1 MHWLELAV
9 FGSGILWLVAQL
21 VIFAWIE
28 RPGILAIG
36 SGQHVAEKGSK
47 ILALVKHWPWL
58 RVGASRA
65 VGETVAFQI
74 GLSASLLGLAL
85 ALPARESLQTI
96 SSLLIL
102 DGPCCI
108 LWCALRLRLPVGRWW
123 RKILYESA
131 IAAAL
136 ALALLPLL
144 LIAAFTILLLKQA
157 LPTVLEGTRSFPAL
171 LAEGLEHYPQI
182 LFALLA
188 ISIGALVLFLMFR
201 IGIRLWLRWNQMRR
215 TRLRWALTHAHLLV
229 VVIGAALLGALLV
242 GVDMLTSTGFPFY
255 FLSILVALA
264 IFTSLALAIVLP
276 PSALFSYLFAR
287 KMTRRI
293 EALASAAGALR
304 QGEYGIRVPVMG
316 EDEIARLQADFNAM
330 AADLERTMRELQEER
345 DAVATLLK
353 ARRELIAS
361 VSHELRTPIATLR
374 GYLESTRTHWDATP
388 PPTLRQDLQVME
400 QETIRLQ
407 TLIDDLFTLSRAEV
421 GRLELRCQ
429 TVDAGALAR
438 RVAATM
444 APLAWQAGRVEVIAG
459 VDCAAPLVFA
469 DPCRLEQALHNLAH
483 NGVRHTPPG
492 GIVALL
498 VQAAAAAVTLQV
510 KDTGE
515 GIAPAD
521 LPRIWER
528 FYRAES
534 SRAHSDNGS
543 GLGLALVKELTEAMG
558 GSVGVES
565 VPGEGSCF
573 TLRFPRVNIRQ
584 ESLPIPLAQRNDRL
598 DKNNSGDEVAQAPTL
613 AKGAK

>member
-1 MHWLELAV
+1 MRWLELAV
-9 FGSGILWLVAQL
+9 FGAGILWLVAQL
-21 VIFAWIE
+21 VILAWIE
-28 RPGILAIG
+28 KPGILAIG
-36 SGQHVAEKGSK
+36 SGQRVAEKGSK
-47 ILALVKHWPWL
+47 IIALVKHWPWL
-58 RVGASRA
+58 RAGAARA
-65 VGETVAFQI
+65 VGETFALQI
-74 GLSASLLGLAL
+74 GLTVSLLGLAL
-85 ALPARESLQTI
+85 ALPARESLRSI

-108 LWCALRLRLPVGRWW
+108 LWCALRLRLPIGRWW
-123 RKILYESA
+123 RNLLYESA

-136 ALALLPLL
+136 ALVLLPLL
-144 LIAAFTILLLKQA
+144 AIAASTILLLKQG
-157 LPTVLEGTRSFPAL
+157 LPIVLEGERSLPAL
-171 LAEGLEHYPQI
+171 LAEGLVYYPQI
-182 LFALLA
+182 LGVLLA
-188 ISIGALVLFLMFR
+188 IFIGALASFLVFR

-215 TRLRWALTHAHLLV
+215 KRLRWALTHAHLLV

-242 GVDMLTSTGFPFY
+242 GVDALTSTGFPFY
-255 FLSILVALA
+255 LLSILVALS

-287 KMTRRI
+287 RMTRRI
-293 EALASAAGALR
+293 EALARATSALR
-304 QGEYGIRVPVMG
+304 QGEYSIRVPVMG

-407 TLIDDLFTLSRAEV
+407 ALIDDLFTLSRAEV
-421 GRLELRCQ
+421 GKLELRCQ
-429 TVDAGALAR
+429 NVDAGALAR
-438 RVAATM
+438 RVAATV

-459 VDCAAPLVFA
+459 VDCDAPIIFV

-498 VQAAAAAVTLQV
+498 VQADDAAVTLQV

-534 SRAHSDNGS
+534 SRAHSGNGS

-558 GSVGVES
+558 GEASVES

-573 TLRFPRVNIRQ
+573 TLRFPRVNSGQ
-584 ESLPIPLAQRNDRL
+584 ESLPVPLAQRNNRL
-598 DKNNSGDEVAQAPTL
+598 DKNDRGDDVAQAPTP
-613 AKGAK
+613 AAFA